1 MALPTVLIAAFIPQA
16 SHNSVADSND
26 CDFCTLA
33 VKCEIPTLCSLS
45 TVCVTEWENK
55 NVQSANLLTSV

>member
-33 VKCEIPTLCSLS
+33 VKCEIPTLCSLL
-45 TVCVTEWENK
+45 VICVTEW
-55 NVQSANLLTSV
+55 